1 MFWAVVPLEIISQR
15 MFLYNLRRQ
24 IFDFFVQTLTFKL
37 CHITTV
43 IKFQYFLI
51 KHHKENRNQPK
62 HQTMISARIIIGI
75 LLASSSTAASW
86 PFQSRELS
94 THDSC
99 SDNDAY
105 RSPIAPNLGC
115 ELHNMTNCDCNTFEH
130 LMTQQELQELFTSC
144 PLTCGVPCDYQLNA
158 PSASPTNSMIP
169 STVPSAEPSD
179 CNDDETYSS
188 PINTNLG
195 CELYGNTGCDCY
207 AFQDYMTTE
216 ELQELFTRC
225 PQTCEVTCDFKLPA
239 PPSMNPSKSMIP
251 TASPTEDDGSGGIT
265 FSPTEAPAPRRSTPT
280 NAPSHTPSVSM
291 IPTASPTK
299 DDGSGGITF
308 SPTEAPNPRSITIQ
322 PSAVPSQK
330 PTKTSNDC
338 VDDESYISPIAP
350 DFGCD
355 LYANLDCNFFQNEMT
370 EQQMQELLASCPETC
385 GVVSC
390 EIQPSEIP
398 SEKPS
403 ISTQPSAIPSQKPS
417 HRPSFTPSN
426 LPTFI
431 PSNHPS
437 TLPNRVPSQSPS
449 VSPTK
454 TSNDCVDDESYISPI
469 APDFGCELYANLDCN
484 HFQSSMTEQ
493 QMQELLASCPE
504 TCGVVSCEI
513 QPSEIPS
520 EKPSI
525 STQPS
530 AIPSQKPTKTS
541 NDCVD
546 DESYISP
553 IAPNFGCELYA
564 NLDCN
569 FFQSNMTEQQ
579 MQELLASC
587 PETCGVVS
595 CEITSRPSSSVSR
608 SVLPSMLP
616 SRVPTQNPSD
626 KPSSHPSM
634 KPSTASSHLPSYEP
648 SGTPTDFP
656 TENPSQSSQ
665 PTSGPSDKPSRSPSD
680 APSLSKSP
688 SLAPSVSGSPSSLP
702 SATPTNQPSNCPS
715 NVEGC
720 LAHVCVTN
728 ENTNIALAGLGNS
741 NTCSERGNVQGPI
754 DGNTLTQFSGVI
766 PYGSTYES
774 TADNEYHWWEVDLQ
788 GVFDIAQVKIFACV
802 GVSCH
807 PEGKKLDQIQVDIY
821 DGLVIT
827 FSSSFFLDQ
836 APVFD
841 LILPFEIQGQIVRIT
856 QMQTGNVLS
865 LSEVQ
870 VFGH

>member
-1 MFWAVVPLEIISQR
+1 
-15 MFLYNLRRQ
+15 
-24 IFDFFVQTLTFKL
+24 
-37 CHITTV
+37 
-43 IKFQYFLI
+43 
-51 KHHKENRNQPK
+51 
-62 HQTMISARIIIGI
+62 MISARIIIGI

-338 VDDESYISPIAP
+338 VDDESYTSPIAP
-350 DFGCD
+350 D
-355 LYANLDCNFFQNEMT
+355 
-370 EQQMQELLASCPETC
+370 
-385 GVVSC
+385 
-390 EIQPSEIP
+390 
-398 SEKPS
+398 
-403 ISTQPSAIPSQKPS
+403 
-417 HRPSFTPSN
+417 
-426 LPTFI
+426 
-431 PSNHPS
+431 
-437 TLPNRVPSQSPS
+437 
-449 VSPTK
+449 
-454 TSNDCVDDESYISPI
+454 
-469 APDFGCELYANLDCN
+469 
-484 HFQSSMTEQ
+484 
-493 QMQELLASCPE
+493 
-504 TCGVVSCEI
+504 
-513 QPSEIPS
+513 
-520 EKPSI
+520 
-525 STQPS
+525 
-530 AIPSQKPTKTS
+530 
-541 NDCVD
+541 
-546 DESYISP
+546 
-553 IAPNFGCELYA
+553 FGCELYA

-634 KPSTASSHLPSYEP
+634 KPSTAPSHLPSYEP

-774 TADNEYHWWEVDLQ
+774 TADNESHWWEVDLQ

-807 PEGKKLDQIQVDIY
+807 PEGEKLDQIRVDIY
-821 DGLVIT
+821 DGAVIT

-856 QMQTGNVLS
+856 QMQSGNVLS

>member
-1 MFWAVVPLEIISQR
+1 
-15 MFLYNLRRQ
+15 
-24 IFDFFVQTLTFKL
+24 
-37 CHITTV
+37 
-43 IKFQYFLI
+43 
-51 KHHKENRNQPK
+51 
-62 HQTMISARIIIGI
+62 MISARIIIGI

-338 VDDESYISPIAP
+338 VDDESYTSPIAP
-350 DFGCD
+350 DFGCE
-355 LYANLDCNFFQNEMT
+355 LYANLDCNHFQSSMT

-469 APDFGCELYANLDCN
+469 APD
-484 HFQSSMTEQ
+484 
-493 QMQELLASCPE
+493 
-504 TCGVVSCEI
+504 
-513 QPSEIPS
+513 
-520 EKPSI
+520 
-525 STQPS
+525 
-530 AIPSQKPTKTS
+530 
-541 NDCVD
+541 
-546 DESYISP
+546 
-553 IAPNFGCELYA
+553 FGCELYA

-774 TADNEYHWWEVDLQ
+774 TADNESHWWEVDLQ

-807 PEGKKLDQIQVDIY
+807 PEGEKLDQIRVDIY
-821 DGLVIT
+821 DGAVIT

-856 QMQTGNVLS
+856 QMQSGNVLS